1 MAELVDARDSKSRAG
16 DSVRV
21 RFSLPAPSKA
31 YQIIHDMIENKFN
44 KPKDIQTIIIR
55 PNPAMPWHIIK
66 KVYFL
71 FGCFILLIAIAL
83 SYVNLY
89 LAIPF
94 YGIEFI
100 ILGYALYITALKS
113 TYYEEIIVGSHD
125 IKVRFVMR
133 KNVKEYNL
141 VKDWTNFQYEP
152 PTKLKHSI
160 LYFVYKNKKIVLGQR
175 VTDEE
180 REKLKNIIKNF

>member
-1 MAELVDARDSKSRAG
+1 
-16 DSVRV
+16 
-21 RFSLPAPSKA
+21 
-31 YQIIHDMIENKFN
+31 MIENKFD
-44 KPKDIQTIIIR
+44 KQKDTQSIIIR

-66 KVYFL
+66 KVYFY

-94 YGIEFI
+94 YGIEFL

-113 TYYEEIIVGSHD
+113 TFYEEILISQHN

-133 KNVKEYNL
+133 KKIKEY
-141 VKDWTNFQYEP
+141 E
-152 PTKLKHSI
+152 
-160 LYFVYKNKKIVLGQR
+160 
-175 VTDEE
+175 
-180 REKLKNIIKNF
+180 